1 MKLAICNETFRHQ
14 DFPGTCAEAA
24 RHGYNG
30 LEIAPFTLG
39 NPATLTLADAEK
51 LGSIVR
57 DHGLETVGF
66 PLASRQNRRLPPH
79 RSRPRRPRPHL
90 YTACQKSFRK
100 NSLQHLNSVNSV
112 PSVVKISVLENERTF
127 GKWSNYARHLA
138 ELCSAMGGR
147 IMVWGCP
154 QQRNLQHSWLR
165 TDAEASFIDFFQR
178 LSPHLAAAD
187 VTIAF
192 EFLGP
197 AETNF
202 INTTISPDTL
212 AAESMKHLRA
222 AFR

>member
-1 MKLAICNETFRHQ
+1 MKLAIYNETFRHH

-154 QQRNLQHSWLR
+154 QQRTLAPEWSR
-165 TDAEASFIDFFQR
+165 PDAEAASSISSSA
-178 LSPHLAAAD
+178 SPRTWRRRTSPSPSSSSA
-187 VTIAF
+187 
-192 EFLGP
+192 P
-197 AETNF
+197 PKR
-202 INTTISPDTL
+202 ISSTPPSARTR
-212 AAESMKHLRA
+212 SRRRA
-222 AFR
+222 

>member
-147 IMVWGCP
+147 IMVWGSP
-154 QQRNLQHSWLR
+154 QQRTLAPEWSR
-165 TDAEASFIDFFQR
+165 PDAEAASSISSSA
-178 LSPHLAAAD
+178 SPRTWRRRTSPSPSSSSA
-187 VTIAF
+187 
-192 EFLGP
+192 P
-197 AETNF
+197 PKR
-202 INTTISPDTL
+202 ISSTPPSARTR
-212 AAESMKHLRA
+212 SRRRA
-222 AFR
+222 

>member
-1 MKLAICNETFRHQ
+1 MKLAICNETFRHH

-147 IMVWGCP
+147 IMVWGSP
-154 QQRNLQHSWLR
+154 QQRTLAPEWSR
-165 TDAEASFIDFFQR
+165 PDAEAASSISSSA
-178 LSPHLAAAD
+178 SPRTWRRRTSPSPSSSSA
-187 VTIAF
+187 
-192 EFLGP
+192 P
-197 AETNF
+197 PKR
-202 INTTISPDTL
+202 ISSTPPSARTR
-212 AAESMKHLRA
+212 SRRRA
-222 AFR
+222 